1 KPIPYLFKAHLPQVF
16 GHNENEFY
24 QLLVDGKASLYK
36 STTKRIDTRKD
47 DISGDVTREFAIY
60 IDYYVL
66 KNNEFIRLKKEK
78 KFIMDLLSD
87 KSNQM

>member
-1 KPIPYLFKAHLPQVF
+1 
-16 GHNENEFY
+16 
-24 QLLVDGKASLYK
+24 
-36 STTKRIDTRKD
+36 
-47 DISGDVTREFAIY
+47 REFAIY

-87 KSNQM
+87 KSNQMKDIFSNYKAAIRNESDIINIFTIYNKL